1 VENETLRQSAI
12 EPQQS
17 SAALDLE
24 SIRDRYLASLKL
36 GTQSPQYKA
45 AAKALNHLIAS
56 IRFSK

>member
-1 VENETLRQSAI
+1 METETLRQQSI

-17 SAALDLE
+17 STALDLE

-45 AAKALNHLIAS
+45 AATALNHLVTS
-56 IRFSK
+56 IRLSK